1 MGQVQPGSQVR
12 CKLCFQ
18 NSGCAAVIRVFFA
31 KDWKEEQAMLI
42 LTRGTCP
49 GHLLVCNPHC
59 AFKRKR
65 KRASIDGDRRIKEC
79 YGHLTICENPP
90 HSDNDSNGNCILTIC
105 LDFRNT
111 IRPIGEMISVF
122 LKRID
127 SKGAKAMQNA
137 Q

>member
-31 KDWKEEQAMLI
+31 KDWKEKQAMLI
-42 LTRGTCP
+42 LTIGTCP
-49 GHLLVCNPHC
+49 GHLLVCNPHCVEC

-90 HSDNDSNGNCILTIC
+90 TQITIALAIVSLQYVWILETVS
-105 LDFRNT
+105 
-111 IRPIGEMISVF
+111 GQSG
-122 LKRID
+122 K
-127 SKGAKAMQNA
+127 
-137 Q
+137 